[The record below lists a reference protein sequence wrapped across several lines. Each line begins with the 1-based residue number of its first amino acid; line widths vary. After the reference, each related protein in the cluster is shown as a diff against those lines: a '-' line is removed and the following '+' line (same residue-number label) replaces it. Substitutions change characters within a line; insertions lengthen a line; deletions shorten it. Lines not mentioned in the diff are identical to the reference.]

1 MAKRKKKAN
10 YSARAGVSGRTGLP
24 YGGASV
30 SKTFKKGG
38 RRHTVRVSGGISGRT
53 ARPYGSISV
62 RSSSGRKRSRRK
74 R

>member
-1 MAKRKKKAN
+1 MARRKKKAN
-10 YSARAGVSGRTGLP
+10 YSARVGVSGRTGLP
-24 YGGASV
+24 YGGGSV
-30 SKTFKKGG
+30 STSFKKGG
-38 RRHTVRVSGGISGRT
+38 KRHTVRVSGGISGRT